1 LSLILFLDLK
11 HNKNQYMNKQLPQLS
26 MKLSTVLNES
36 FSHNQ
41 TSIIKTYTMQ
51 GHTRNKF

>member
-1 LSLILFLDLK
+1 
-11 HNKNQYMNKQLPQLS
+11 MNKQLPQLS